1 MANTFIFYGEWID
14 NIKGLPVEEQDK
26 ILADIVRYG
35 TRRELQHEDDS
46 YTSSIVNMLK
56 GRIDTT
62 IADYENKVEMSKTAG
77 RKKKVND
84 KQIYDMARE
93 GNTASQIALE
103 LGCSKETIDKA
114 FKYQIVDM
122 LGKPFNESS
131 IRSAVEKTIYYKE
144 MMQKSYLFFFFAK

>member
-35 TRRELQHEDDS
+35 TRRELQHADDS

-62 IADYENKVEMSKTAG
+62 IADYENKVEV
-77 RKKKVND
+77 VNTKD
-84 KQIYDMARE
+84 TIKMF
-93 GNTASQIALE
+93 NTI
-103 LGCSKETIDKA
+103 
-114 FKYQIVDM
+114 
-122 LGKPFNESS
+122 
-131 IRSAVEKTIYYKE
+131 
-144 MMQKSYLFFFFAK
+144 

>member
-35 TRRELQHEDDS
+35 TRRELQHVDDS

-93 GNTASQIALE
+93 GKTASQIALE
-103 LGCSKETIDKA
+103 LGWSKATVDKNEGWKNRKIDN
-114 FKYQIVDM
+114 FV
-122 LGKPFNESS
+122 F
-131 IRSAVEKTIYYKE
+131 
-144 MMQKSYLFFFFAK
+144 